1 MCESTN
7 LSKGTLFHIT
17 KFTEDFFPLGLPFR
31 FNQFESIADCTC
43 ANNDFFLAR
52 YKNPSVC
59 TFYIL

>member
-17 KFTEDFFPLGLPFR
+17 KFTEDFFHWDYLSV
-31 FNQFESIADCTC
+31 SISLKVLQIVHAQIII
-43 ANNDFFLAR
+43 FFLAR